1 MDKNSIYK
9 YFGEVYGFYAEE
21 SVILSLCETV
31 CEELALSAR
40 EKADLNDIRLIALGA
55 AMVNHRLCMRNFY
68 SGEGVTS
75 FKAGDVTVNSDT
87 VSLLAKAKEQLDLA
101 TENASSLIKD
111 TTFSFKQVRI

>member
-1 MDKNSIYK
+1 MDKNSVYK

-21 SVILSLCETV
+21 SVILSLCESV

-55 AMVNHRLCMRNFY
+55 AMVNHRLCMRYFY

-75 FKAGDVTVNSDT
+75 FKAGDVTVDSDPAT
-87 VSLLAKAKEQLDLA
+87 LVSKAKEQLDFA
-101 TENASSLIKD
+101 MKNASSLIED
-111 TTFSFKQVRI
+111 TSFSFKQVRI